1 MATQQTMPAQAVAT
15 EQPASLLDRIVE
27 EQARVAARYK
37 PVMNVADSIERY
49 KQIETFV
56 TECMKEGIDY
66 GKPPGFAKDAK
77 PFLYKP
83 GAQKLCAF
91 FGYVPNYEE
100 MVAIEEWTDSRYG
113 ESLFY
118 YKFRCILKK
127 DREPVGEGIGSCNS
141 WESKYRYRNA
151 ERVCPDCNQPAI
163 IKGKAEYGGG
173 WLCWDKK
180 GGCKS
185 KFTSEDPRIMEQET
199 GKVPNPDI
207 ADVINTCQKQGE
219 KRAYVEATLSATGA
233 SAFFSQDEDVVRPG
247 GKQNGKP
254 EPQPEP
260 QRQAGPPPPKPRGS
274 ATSSLKPPDKI
285 TEIQDWKEMADL
297 STIPDWIKVKGTVY
311 RLDDGNYVAWIPSR

>member
-1 MATQQTMPAQAVAT
+1 MATQQTNPAQPVAI
-15 EQPASLLDRIVE
+15 EQTASLLDRIVE
-27 EQARVAARYK
+27 EQARVASRYK

-49 KQIETFV
+49 KQIEQFV
-56 TECMKEGIDY
+56 TQCMSEGIDY
-66 GKPPGFAKDAK
+66 GKPAGFPKDAK
-77 PFLYKP
+77 PFLYKA

-100 MVAIEEWTDSRYG
+100 MEAIEEWTDTKYG

-173 WLCWDKK
+173 WLCWANK

-185 KFTSEDPRIMEQET
+185 KFAADDSRIMDQET

-233 SAFFSQDEDVVRPG
+233 SAFFSQDEDVV
-247 GKQNGKP
+247 KP
-254 EPQPEP
+254 PAAKPPSEP
-260 QRQAGPPPPKPRGS
+260 QRQQGPPPPRPKGS
-274 ATSSLKPPDKI
+274 ATSSVKPPEKM
-285 TEIQDWKEMADL
+285 TELQDWREMADL
-297 STIPDWIKVKGTVY
+297 GTHPDWIKVKGTIY
-311 RLDDGNYVAWIPSR
+311 RMDDGNYVAWIPSK

>member
-1 MATQQTMPAQAVAT
+1 MATQTVPNEKVVT
-15 EQPASLLDRIVE
+15 LEQGASLLDRIVE
-27 EQARVAARYK
+27 EQARVASRYR

-49 KQIETFV
+49 KQIEQFV
-56 TECMKEGIDY
+56 SQCMSVDVDY
-66 GKPPGFAKDAK
+66 GKPAGFPKDAK
-77 PFLYKP
+77 PFLYKA

-91 FGYVPNYEE
+91 FGYVPAYEE
-100 MVAIEEWTDSRYG
+100 MEAIEEWTDAKYG

-173 WLCWDKK
+173 WKCWERK
-180 GGCKS
+180 GGCGA
-185 KFTSEDPRIMEQET
+185 KFTDDDPRIKEQET

-233 SAFFSQDEDVVRPG
+233 SAFFSQDEDVV
-247 GKQNGKP
+247 KP
-254 EPQPEP
+254 PAAKPPAEP
-260 QRQAGPPPPKPRGS
+260 QRQAGPPQPKPRGS
-274 ATSSLKPPDKI
+274 ATSTDKPPEKV
-285 TEIQDWKEMADL
+285 TELADWKDMSNL
-297 STIPDWIKVKGTVY
+297 STTPDWLKVKGVMY
-311 RLDDGNYVAWIPSR
+311 RLSEGNYVAWIPSK